1 MATAT
6 ARRTATKER
15 SSALSKTRTEQPQR
29 PATAAIELPFFSAS
43 LTLPHPGANI
53 RVGPVNMTLPTGY
66 LYYGGLG
73 ALAIAGTLE
82 WPLAFTLGAGGL
94 LIDRLRKRDTSGD
107 DRTSSPE
114 HAPKGQ

>member
-1 MATAT
+1 M
-6 ARRTATKER
+6 
-15 SSALSKTRTEQPQR
+15 
-29 PATAAIELPFFSAS
+29 PFISAS

-82 WPLAFTLGAGGL
+82 WPLALTLGAGGL
-94 LIDRLRKRDTSGD
+94 LIERLRKRDTSRND
-107 DRTSSPE
+107 QTSSPE
-114 HAPKGQ
+114 HAPKGQVISR